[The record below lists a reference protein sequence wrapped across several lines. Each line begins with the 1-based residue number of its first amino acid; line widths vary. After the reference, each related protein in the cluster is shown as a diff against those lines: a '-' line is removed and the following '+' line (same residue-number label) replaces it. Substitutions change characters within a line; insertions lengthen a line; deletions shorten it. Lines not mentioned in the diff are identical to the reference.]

1 MAGCGL
7 IAHLAALCR
16 GDTNAGRINHVRAA
30 KRGAQVASGAGVRI
44 DGISGRSKDKGGT
57 PGNLLAAVA
66 AHAGDAVDIHRLGSA
81 VALQLDAG
89 RAEGDGVD
97 AGAREHVAQDIGA
110 GQRVER
116 IDGDHVIDAKVL
128 DYMLAQ
134 PLAGLCAKEGA
145 AGNHNS
151 EDRDG
156 ALRGKP
162 GEASGR
168 IVRGNLGIQGEMDA
182 SLDGGLVYGAATG
195 NLLLVA
201 GQQGVFAAGAGGC
214 RRVPWLPGYT

>member
-1 MAGCGL
+1 M
-7 IAHLAALCR
+7 
-16 GDTNAGRINHVRAA
+16 
-30 KRGAQVASGAGVRI
+30 
-44 DGISGRSKDKGGT
+44 
-57 PGNLLAAVA
+57 
-66 AHAGDAVDIHRLGSA
+66 
-81 VALQLDAG
+81 
-89 RAEGDGVD
+89 D

-116 IDGDHVIDAKVL
+116 IDGDHVIDAKVF

-134 PLAGLCAKEGA
+134 PLDGLCAKEGA

-214 RRVPWLPGYT
+214 RRVHVSRRGATGVTADHLVLASTKGFLAGDVGGAMRAARARYAAFDLMHGRHPRPGMRRRRGYTARGSRAQAQS